1 MMVFLKRI
9 LGSDESKTKLK
20 NKITYLILS
29 DRKNL
34 YKR

>member
-1 MMVFLKRI
+1 MMGLIKKM
-9 LGSDESKTKLK
+9 LGREQSKAILK

-34 YKR
+34 YK